1 MELKTFLLHNLWEF
15 LTQSLTEFTGF
26 TGWRLSFM
34 VNIKISLHFEL
45 AYISMEMP
53 SFSCKT
59 QIILC
64 FPNIPD
70 RGKRTIQISFRAIKC
85 SGIICF
91 LQIVSCLTVYNWIMG
106 CLFFFSFFFL
116 QQHFYPFSRSKC
128 APEKYFSFYAEA
140 RHFVFFLCVGYYMDR
155 IND

>member
-106 CLFFFSFFFL
+106 CLFFFSFFFSNNISIPFLDQNVL
-116 QQHFYPFSRSKC
+116 QKNTLVFMLKQDILYFFS
-128 APEKYFSFYAEA
+128 
-140 RHFVFFLCVGYYMDR
+140 VWG
-155 IND
+155 ITWTG